1 LPIEV
6 KETVN
11 EEDIKKFSKLVRYLN
26 AKKGVIISSSQEKRK
41 ENVEVIPAYMIEFLR
56 NQIKQSILNQT

>member
-26 AKKGVIISSSQEKRK
+26 AKKGGLI
-41 ENVEVIPAYMIEFLR
+41 
-56 NQIKQSILNQT
+56 